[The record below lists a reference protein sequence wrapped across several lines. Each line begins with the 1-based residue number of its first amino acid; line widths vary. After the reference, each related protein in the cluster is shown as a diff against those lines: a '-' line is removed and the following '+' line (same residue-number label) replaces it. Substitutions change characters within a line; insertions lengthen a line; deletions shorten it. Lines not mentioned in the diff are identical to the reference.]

1 MLDSPLFFGR
11 FGRRCLTAGA
21 RSLRSEPLRP
31 EALRSVWATAFLAI
45 LLLAPAASV
54 VADNEKLP
62 VPRFASLKSDEV
74 NLRAGPGE
82 DKPKLWVYQRA
93 GMPVEIIEEFDT
105 WRRIRDYQGVVG
117 WVSAALL
124 SGKRTV
130 IVTKEEGDQGDST
143 HRRILRA
150 KPDAAADP
158 VAELEPGVIAKLM
171 ECDGAW
177 CRLDVKGYQGWLL
190 RTEFWGVFPDEVV
203 KD

>member
-11 FGRRCLTAGA
+11 FGHIRLSAPGA
-21 RSLRSEPLRP
+21 RSWRWASAAI
-31 EALRSVWATAFLAI
+31 ALVV
-45 LLLAPAASV
+45 LLLAPTASI
-54 VADNEKLP
+54 VADEPLP
-62 VPRFASLKSDEV
+62 IPRFASLKSNEV

-82 DKPKLWVYQRA
+82 DKPKLWIYQRA

-105 WRRIRDYQGVVG
+105 WRRIRDYKGVVG

-124 SGKRTV
+124 SGKRTG
-130 IVTKEEGDQGDST
+130 IVTDK
-143 HRRILRA
+143 RRTLHA
-150 KPDAAADP
+150 KPDAAAP
-158 VAELEPGVIAKLM
+158 AVAELDPGVIAKLI

-177 CRLDVKGYQGWLL
+177 CRLEVKGYEGWML

>member
-11 FGRRCLTAGA
+11 FGPVYPTAAGA
-21 RSLRSEPLRP
+21 RSLRPV
-31 EALRSVWATAFLAI
+31 AATV
-45 LLLAPAASV
+45 LLAMLWLAHAAPAG
-54 VADNEKLP
+54 ADDKLP

-105 WRRIRDYQGVVG
+105 WRRIRDYKGVVG
-117 WVSAALL
+117 WVSASLL
-124 SGKRTV
+124 SGKRTA
-130 IVTKEEGDQGDST
+130 IVTDEEGQGDT
-143 HRRILRA
+143 PHRRILRA
-150 KPDAAADP
+150 KPDAAAAP
-158 VAELEPGVIAKLM
+158 VAELEPGVIGRLIA
-171 ECDGAW
+171 CDGAW
-177 CRLDVKGYQGWLL
+177 CRIEVKGYEGWLL

>member
-1 MLDSPLFFGR
+1 MLDSPLFSGR
-11 FGRRCLTAGA
+11 FGLTRLTAA
-21 RSLRSEPLRP
+21 Q
-31 EALRSVWATAFLAI
+31 ALRRPAAAAFLAV
-45 LLLAPAASV
+45 LFLAPAGLRA
-54 VADNEKLP
+54 EEQLP

-117 WVSAALL
+117 WVSASLL
-124 SGKRTV
+124 SGKRTAIV
-130 IVTKEEGDQGDST
+130 IDERRTIYEQPDS
-143 HRRILRA
+143 RSA
-150 KPDAAADP
+150 P
-158 VAELEPGVIAKLM
+158 VAELDPGVIARLI
-171 ECDGAW
+171 ECSGAW
-177 CRLDVKGYQGWLL
+177 CRLEVKGYKGWML

>member
-11 FGRRCLTAGA
+11 FGQKCPPAAGA
-21 RSLRSEPLRP
+21 RSSRSLP
-31 EALRSVWATAFLAI
+31 AAAFLAI
-45 LLLAPAASV
+45 LLLSPAGTAI
-54 VADNEKLP
+54 ADETLP

-105 WRRIRDYQGVVG
+105 WRRIRDYKGVVG

-124 SGKRTV
+124 SGRRTA
-130 IVTKEEGDQGDST
+130 IVTED
-143 HRRILRA
+143 RRTLRA
-150 KPDAAADP
+150 KPDAAAP
-158 VAELEPGVIAKLM
+158 AVAELDPGVIARLI

-177 CRLDVKGYQGWLL
+177 CRLEVKGYQGWLL
-190 RTEFWGVFPDEVV
+190 RTEFWGVFPDEPV

>member
-11 FGRRCLTAGA
+11 FGQMRPTAIRGRCLRRASA
-21 RSLRSEPLRP
+21 
-31 EALRSVWATAFLAI
+31 AAFLLI
-45 LLLAPAASV
+45 LLSAFATSV
-54 VADNEKLP
+54 VAEDKLP

-105 WRRIRDYQGVVG
+105 WRRIRDYKGVVG
-117 WVSAALL
+117 WVSASLL
-124 SGKRTV
+124 SGKRTA
-130 IVTKEEGDQGDST
+130 IVTEEEGAQGDAP

-150 KPDAAADP
+150 KPDAVAAP
-158 VAELEPGVIAKLM
+158 VAELEPGVIGKLL

-177 CRLDVKGYQGWLL
+177 CRLEVKGYQGWLL